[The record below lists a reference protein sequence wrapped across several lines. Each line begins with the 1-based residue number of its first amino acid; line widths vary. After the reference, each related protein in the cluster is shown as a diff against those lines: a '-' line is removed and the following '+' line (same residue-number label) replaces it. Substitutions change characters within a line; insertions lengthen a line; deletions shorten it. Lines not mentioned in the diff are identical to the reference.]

1 MALES
6 VTPQMMVRV
15 EAGTLRKENGFILL
29 QEGGI
34 FASKS
39 QEAAPVPG
47 CILESPLKLE
57 AKVVAGLSEGGVFFT
72 LIYLGHMK

>member
-6 VTPQMMVRV
+6 VTLQMMVRV

-29 QEGGI
+29 QEGGVC
-34 FASKS
+34 ASKS
-39 QEAAPVPG
+39 YEAAPVQG

-57 AKVVAGLSEGGVFFT
+57 VKVVAGLSGGGVFFS
-72 LIYLGHMK
+72 L